1 MRGKC
6 PTRIKS
12 KLSHIHTCLCQHLQL
27 SLGLATV
34 DFGSQINMSLFPFGI
49 LFVYVL
55 LRNLCFFGHSHL
67 FSCTFVFSFKIQS
80 IHCLLKERLLRIP
93 SPGLS
98 NLLFGPTSI
107 LIYLFIYLFHCI
119 FCMVLLLVGEGNG
132 TPPQYSCLENPR
144 DGRAW
149 QATVHGVA
157 KSRTQ
162 LSNFTTTTT
171 WY

>member
-1 MRGKC
+1 MSYEDKIQAVTYIPVC
-6 PTRIKS
+6 VNIS
-12 KLSHIHTCLCQHLQL
+12 NYLWVQQQL
-27 SLGLATV
+27 ILALR
-34 DFGSQINMSLFPFGI
+34 SICILFPFGI

-55 LRNLCFFGHSHL
+55 LRNLCFFCHSHL